1 MSKDTKKKKSCRP
14 LDEHQSEQLARMIIA
29 STKREVRYGVTR
41 VERVTAPTGAVI
53 LSKDTYSP
61 HSTTDYYE
69 GELLWKQL

>member
-1 MSKDTKKKKSCRP
+1 MKILCQERYEKAVAYAKEIKNDTLCRP

-53 LSKDTYSP
+53 LF
-61 HSTTDYYE
+61 
-69 GELLWKQL
+69 

>member
-1 MSKDTKKKKSCRP
+1 MITMSKDTKKKKSCRP

-53 LSKDTYSP
+53 LF
-61 HSTTDYYE
+61 
-69 GELLWKQL
+69 